1 MTSPGQYAAPD
12 GSFGRSAG
20 GAAGR
25 GLVLIAI
32 AIVVGLILL
41 AKGFDGADT
50 SLASSPAAQEP
61 AAADQS
67 TTGDSTTGDSTTGD
81 GTDVESDTPTDEGTT
96 GTTDT
101 VATETTHPPA
111 EVKVAAVNATGAPGV
126 AGRATTQLDALAYVT
141 QAKNAAANSDVSAVY
156 YMAGYAED
164 AKAVAG
170 ALGIPADLIQA
181 STPEAALALIKDSD
195 NVADFNIFIIQGA
208 DGQAGT

>member
-1 MTSPGQYAAPD
+1 MTSPGQHAAPD

-25 GLVLIAI
+25 GLVLIVIAI
-32 AIVVGLILL
+32 AVGLILL

-50 SLASSPAAQEP
+50 TLASSPAAEEP
-61 AAADQS
+61 AAADQPTS
-67 TTGDSTTGDSTTGD
+67 DDSTTGD
-81 GTDVESDTPTDEGTT
+81 GTEVDSETPTDEGTDA
-96 GTTDT
+96 TTDT

-181 STPEAALALIKDSD
+181 STPEEALALIKESD

>member
-41 AKGFDGADT
+41 AKGFDGADST
-50 SLASSPAAQEP
+50 LAASPAGEPSVADEP
-61 AAADQS
+61 AAADDP
-67 TTGDSTTGDSTTGD
+67 TTTD
-81 GTDVESDTPTDEGTT
+81 GTDTESETPTDGTVEP
-96 GTTDT
+96 TDS
-101 VATETTHPPA
+101 VAPETTHPPA

-126 AGRATTQLDALAYVT
+126 AGRATGVLDTNSYVT
-141 QAKNAAANSDVSAVY
+141 QAKNATTNTEVSAVY
-156 YMAGYAED
+156 YTAGYAED
-164 AKAVAG
+164 AKAVAA
-170 ALGIPADLIQA
+170 ALGIPPDLIG
-181 STPEAALALIKDSD
+181 AAPPNVLDLIKDSD
-195 NVADFNIFIIQGA
+195 NVADFNVFIFQGS